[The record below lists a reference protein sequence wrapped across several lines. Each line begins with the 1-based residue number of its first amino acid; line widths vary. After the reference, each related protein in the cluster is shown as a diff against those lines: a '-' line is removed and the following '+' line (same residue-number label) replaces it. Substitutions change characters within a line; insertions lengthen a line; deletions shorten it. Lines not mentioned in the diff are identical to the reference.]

1 MATATPDEMYGV
13 AVGSEGRI
21 LVTFSDHV
29 EVLDT
34 STGAVQNVPK
44 TTRTACVLFWG
55 NKLRSANRARVDGE
69 GRAHI
74 TYNLQIGG

>member
-44 TTRTACVLFWG
+44 NYSNSMYAVLG
-55 NKLRSANRARVDGE
+55 
-69 GRAHI
+69 
-74 TYNLQIGG
+74 